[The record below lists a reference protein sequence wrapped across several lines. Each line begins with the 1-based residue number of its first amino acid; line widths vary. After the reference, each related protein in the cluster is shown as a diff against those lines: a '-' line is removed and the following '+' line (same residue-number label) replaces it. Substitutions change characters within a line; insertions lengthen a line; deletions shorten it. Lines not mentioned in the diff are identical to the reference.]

1 MSEINSVINTEAIV
15 THISQNFGV
24 FGHYCG

>member
-1 MSEINSVINTEAIV
+1 MNEINSVMDKEAVV